1 MVLVIVGADTNM
13 PVESLHWLE
22 MKMSVSTLLSTDT
35 VQERMY
41 SEPLNGIPTS
51 TMTTLGAGTEE
62 CEIRMDRLREY
73 SIVTLDY
80 RVFYVILTVSY

>member
-13 PVESLHWLE
+13 PVESTHWLE

-35 VQERMY
+35 VQEMMY

-51 TMTTLGAGTEE
+51 SMTTLGGGT
-62 CEIRMDRLREY
+62 
-73 SIVTLDY
+73 V
-80 RVFYVILTVSY
+80 VSETRIHNYFIK